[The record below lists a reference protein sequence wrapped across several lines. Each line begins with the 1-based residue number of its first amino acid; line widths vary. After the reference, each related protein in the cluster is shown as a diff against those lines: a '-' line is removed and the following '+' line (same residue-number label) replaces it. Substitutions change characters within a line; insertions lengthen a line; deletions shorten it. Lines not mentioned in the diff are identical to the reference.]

1 MAFDLPEGTTAHPV
15 NKRRKS
21 RILVSVWDFGAV
33 FPQSEREHYVCNDH
47 PAKMRPCLARA
58 ILQLFG
64 ESPVLEP
71 MAGIGTTLVEAML
84 LGMDAV
90 GIEYEKKFVDQAS
103 RNITHARKLSPNRS
117 FGKAVC
123 IRGDA
128 RDLSCLNTH
137 RVNSVIFSPPYFN
150 AVESVSPG
158 SQDPEGGH
166 LERQHRLAREG
177 KSGYGSKNNIGH
189 LRNYG
194 FGSIVFSPPYYGVMD
209 AKRHVGGISSRDESL
224 ARTGSY
230 SNDET
235 NLGNSRNYGTSE
247 LDPTRIPSEQS
258 AGQTYLGQML
268 KVYME
273 CHRVLRPGKFMV
285 VVVKD
290 IRRKNLTVPLGA
302 DTIKLCQLAGFE
314 LFDIIVNKMYFPS
327 FWVLDRAI
335 KDQRK
340 GILHPLKTHEYVLVF
355 KKKHPSA
362 LSFNNSK

>member
-1 MAFDLPEGTTAHPV
+1 MAFDLPEGTTAHPI

-21 RILVSVWDFGAV
+21 KILVSVWDFGAV
-33 FPQSEREHYVCNDH
+33 FPQSERAHYICNDH

-64 ESPVLEP
+64 ESPVLDP

-90 GIEYEKKFVDQAS
+90 GIEYEKRFVDQAN
-103 RNITHARKLSPNRS
+103 RNITHVANSFRDRS
-117 FGKAVC
+117 LGKAVC

-128 RDLSCLNTH
+128 RDLSCLDTQK
-137 RVNSVIFSPPYFN
+137 VSCVVFSPPYFN
-150 AVESVSPG
+150 AIESVSPG

-177 KSGYGSKNNIGH
+177 KSGYGSTHNNGH

-209 AKRHVGGISSRDESL
+209 ARRHVGGISARDFSL
-224 ARTGSY
+224 AKTGSY
-230 SNDET
+230 SKDEE
-235 NLGNSRNYGTSE
+235 NIGNTRNEG
-247 LDPTRIPSEQS
+247 
-258 AGQTYLGQML
+258 TYLGEMF
-268 KVYME
+268 KVYVE
-273 CHRVLRPGKFMV
+273 CHRVLKPGKFMV
-285 VVVKD
+285 VVMKD
-290 IRRKNLTVPLGA
+290 IRRKNLTIPLGA
-302 DTIKLCQLAGFE
+302 DTIKLCQFAGFQ

-335 KDQRK
+335 KDQAK

-355 KKKHPSA
+355 KKQHPSA
-362 LSFNNSK
+362 LSFNNSKYHYV

>member
-1 MAFDLPEGTTAHPV
+1 MAIDLPEGTTAHPV
-15 NKRRKS
+15 NKRREN
-21 RILVSVWDFGAV
+21 RILVSVWDFSAV
-33 FPQSEREHYVCNDH
+33 FPQSERGHYICNDH

-64 ESPVLEP
+64 ESPVLDP

-90 GIEYEKKFVDQAS
+90 GIEYEKTFVDQAK
-103 RNITHARKLSPNRS
+103 RNISHVVKSFRNRNL
-117 FGKAVC
+117 GKAVC

-128 RDLSCLNTH
+128 KNLSCLNTQK
-137 RVNSVIFSPPYFN
+137 VGSVVFSPPYFD
-150 AVESVSPG
+150 AIECVSTG
-158 SQDPEGGH
+158 HQGPEGGH
-166 LERQHRLAREG
+166 LQRQHRLAREG
-177 KSGYGSKNNIGH
+177 RSGYGSKQNVGH
-189 LRNYG
+189 LRRYG

-224 ARTGSY
+224 ARTCSY
-230 SNDET
+230 SKDET
-235 NLGNSRNYGTSE
+235 NLGNSRNYGTTE
-247 LDPTRIPSEQS
+247 PTFMRLGLARS
-258 AGQTYLGQML
+258 ADRTYLEQML
-268 KVYME
+268 TVYIE

-290 IRRKNLTVPLGA
+290 IRRKNLTIPLGA

-327 FWVLDRAI
+327 FRVLDRAI
-335 KDQRK
+335 KDQGK

-355 KKKHPSA
+355 KKQYPSD
-362 LSFNNSK
+362 LS

>member
-21 RILVSVWDFGAV
+21 KILVSVWDFGAV
-33 FPQSEREHYVCNDH
+33 FPQSERGHYVCNDH

-64 ESPVLEP
+64 ESPILDP

-90 GIEYEKKFVDQAS
+90 GVEYEKRFVNQAS
-103 RNITHARKLSPNRS
+103 RNVTHVAKS
-117 FGKAVC
+117 FRDRNLGKAVC

-128 RDLSCLNTH
+128 RDLSCLNTQK
-137 RVNSVIFSPPYFN
+137 VGSVVFSPPYFN

-177 KSGYGSKNNIGH
+177 KSSYGSKQNIGH
-189 LRNYG
+189 IRSYG
-194 FGSIVFSPPYYGVMD
+194 FGSIIFSPPYYGVMD

-224 ARTGSY
+224 ARTGCY
-230 SNDET
+230 SKDET

-247 LDPTRIPSEQS
+247 TGQMRPSLVQS
-258 AGQTYLGQML
+258 ADQTYLGQML

-273 CHRVLRPGKFMV
+273 CNRVLKHGKFMV

-290 IRRKNLTVPLGA
+290 IRRKNLTIPLGA

-335 KDQRK
+335 KDQKK

-355 KKKHPSA
+355 KKQTPSA